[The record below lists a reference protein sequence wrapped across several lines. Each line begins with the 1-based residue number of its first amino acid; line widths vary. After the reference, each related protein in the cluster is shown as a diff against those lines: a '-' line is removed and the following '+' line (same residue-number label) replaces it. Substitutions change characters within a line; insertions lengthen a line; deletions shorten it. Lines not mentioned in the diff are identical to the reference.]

1 MARAPRELWTVHLG
15 RVPYREALA
24 VQERVRDAREREAIP
39 DTLLLLEHDP
49 VYTRGRR
56 SGEDELP
63 FGEDWYAERGIEI
76 VDVDRGGRVTYHAP
90 GQLVGY
96 PVVRTSDVVAHVRR
110 MERALIAA
118 LAEEGVTARS
128 RAGEGADFTGVW
140 VQDRKIGSIGV
151 HVRRGVT
158 THGFALNADMDLEPW
173 TWIVPCGLSAPM
185 TSLAAETGRAEALL
199 PCLRRRVAH
208 ACARDL
214 LAEPARQRIVSPARL
229 ERLVAAAPAA
239 AVAAPGGR

>member
-1 MARAPRELWTVHLG
+1 MCQLG
-15 RVPYREALA
+15 RLPYRDALTL
-24 VQERVRDAREREAIP
+24 QERVRDARERDLVP

-56 SGEDELP
+56 SGDAELP
-63 FGEDWYAERGIEI
+63 FGEAWYAERGIEV

-96 PVVRTSDVVAHVRR
+96 PIVRTTDVVAHVRDL
-110 MERALIAA
+110 EGALIAA
-118 LAEEGVTARS
+118 LAQEGVAARS
-128 RAGEGADFTGVW
+128 RADEGSDFTGVW

-158 THGFALNADMDLEPW
+158 THGFALNVDMDLEPW

-185 TSLAAETGRAEALL
+185 TSLAAETGRTGLL
-199 PCLRRRVAH
+199 PCMRRRVAH
-208 ACARDL
+208 A
-214 LAEPARQRIVSPARL
+214 LASGRGQRQRLVTPTRL
-229 ERLVAAAPAA
+229 ETILSSG
-239 AVAAPGGR
+239 AVAIA

>member
-1 MARAPRELWTVHLG
+1 MPAQPELWVVHLG
-15 RVPYREALA
+15 RLPYAAGVAL
-24 VQERVRDAREREAIP
+24 QERVRDARERNLIP

-56 SGEDELP
+56 ADAAELPLGEDR
-63 FGEDWYAERGIEI
+63 YAERGIAV

-96 PVVRTSDVVAHVRR
+96 PIVRTGDVVAHVRR
-110 MERALIAA
+110 MESVLIAA
-118 LAEEGVTARS
+118 LADEGVLARS
-128 RAGEGADFTGVW
+128 RADEGPDFTGVW

-158 THGFALNADMDLEPW
+158 THGFSLNADMDMEPW
-173 TWIVPCGLSAPM
+173 TWIVPCGLTLPM
-185 TSLAAETGRAEALL
+185 TSVAAETGRSGPIV

-208 ACARDL
+208 AYA
-214 LAEPARQRIVSPARL
+214 AAAGVRQRIVAPARM
-229 ERLVAAAPAA
+229 ERILAVPAPA
-239 AVAAPGGR
+239 PGRVP